1 MSPTPPAIQN
11 LARQLLAGEQARG
24 ESTHGNADHI
34 VRVCGK
40 LRVPLTRLAGAAGFS
55 SLLSRAL
62 ALARRQAPALEKLRV
77 GADGSLCGFEATGG
91 DSDAAEAAR
100 HGGLVLLA
108 ELLGLLVTFIGQPL
122 TLRLVHEAWPDLSL
136 ENMSASTKEK
146 P

>member
-24 ESTHGNADHI
+24 ESAHGDSDYI

-40 LRVPLTRLAGAAGFS
+40 LRVPLSKLAGAAGFS

-62 ALARRQAPALEKLRV
+62 ALARRQAPSLEKLRV
-77 GADGSLCGFEATGG
+77 GADGSLMGFEAIQG

-136 ENMSASTKEK
+136 ENMSVSTKEK